1 MLAESVALASGAVL
15 PVALVLVEL
24 VSLVL
29 HALRASRLA
38 ANRERVRRF
47 IQEMIK
53 KEDARITQGGGQ

>member
-1 MLAESVALASGAVL
+1 MLAESVALASGTVL

-29 HALRASRLA
+29 QALRASRLA

-47 IQEMIK
+47 ISRK
-53 KEDARITQGGGQ
+53 